1 MRYTVA
7 STIAFAAAAVAS
19 PVAQGVT
26 EQIKPDS
33 SAPSGCSPNYDGDFQ
48 IQVTNVT
55 SSNTKRSV
63 EKVSPIL

>member
-26 EQIKPDS
+26 EEIKPDS
-33 SAPSGCSPNYDGDFQ
+33 SAPDGCSPNYDGDFQ

-55 SSNTKRSV
+55 SNTKRSF
-63 EKVSPIL
+63 EKVSTTL